1 MSRVTGSLAILV
13 PDSVAQ
19 APIPQLFDPIDL
31 PPSFS
36 KYTVA
41 SSSRRALKL
50 KLLAGSLRGR

>member
-31 PPSFS
+31 PPSFQN
-36 KYTVA
+36 TLWP
-41 SSSRRALKL
+41 ALPEEL
-50 KLLAGSLRGR
+50 